1 MALQDVRDMGVSV
14 ELDRLRTLRY
24 DLNAFAALEDHFGNV
39 EKAFAAL
46 QQGSLK
52 AARTLLWVGLLH
64 EDDALTERQAGA
76 MVTMENMNAIMEAI
90 SIALGAAVPQGNA
103 HQQEAMAKT
112 DPR

>member
-1 MALQDVRDMGVSV
+1 MALKDVRDMGVSV
-14 ELDRLRTLRY
+14 VLDRPRSLKY

-39 EKAFAAL
+39 EKAFATL

-90 SIALGAAVPQGNA
+90 SIALGAAVPQGDEA
-103 HQQEAMAKT
+103 QREAMAQA